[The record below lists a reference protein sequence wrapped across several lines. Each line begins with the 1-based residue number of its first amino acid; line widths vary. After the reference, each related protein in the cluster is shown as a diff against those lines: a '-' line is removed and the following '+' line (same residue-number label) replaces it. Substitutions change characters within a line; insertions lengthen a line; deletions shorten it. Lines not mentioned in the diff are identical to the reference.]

1 MTQREKPGFS
11 GEWPNGARW
20 KLLVADRLPDPA
32 LCTTVAGV
40 VLRNFD
46 STVSTEDTEVVL
58 TYNASGRGT
67 DTPGSWEMPG
77 GHLDP
82 LDPNDPDSPKET
94 PEQAFARETREETG
108 AVIIGKKAAMFA
120 YREIR
125 NPESSRYPAVAYSPF
140 YWAVASRTL
149 GKPTEEGL
157 EGGTFTVRSL
167 ETLAENG
174 DIQHSELM
182 IIRLGVRAARMTL
195 GSVEQ

>member
-1 MTQREKPGFS
+1 MTQREEPGFS
-11 GEWPNGARW
+11 GEWPNGAQW
-20 KLLVADRLPDPA
+20 NLLEADRLPDPA
-32 LCTTVAGV
+32 MCTTVAGV

-58 TYNASGRGT
+58 THNASGRGT
-67 DTPGSWEMPG
+67 DTPDSWEMPG

-94 PEQAFARETREETG
+94 PEQALARETREETG
-108 AVIIGKKAAMFA
+108 AVIIGEKATMFA

-125 NPESSRYPAVAYSPF
+125 NPKSSRYPAVAYSPF
-140 YWAVASRTL
+140 YWAVAHGTP

-157 EGGTFTVRSL
+157 VGGTFTMRSL

-174 DIQHSELM
+174 GIQHSELM
-182 IIRLGVRAARMTL
+182 IIRLGVEAARAVL
-195 GSVEQ
+195 GPVEQ